1 MLLSGLPWAKSWGSY
16 LKEVRHL
23 TGTAAVH
30 QDWTTGRSSEMAE
43 RMAAAPEQDM
53 GGMGDMGG
61 MHQGHGMAMPGMTEP
76 TPQDY
81 TAIDRMVATVA
92 PLDLPYPA
100 LISPPRKAG
109 GNWTARSDTQN
120 RPLRVKLVLDAHS
133 GAILKQTG
141 FSNDLLIDRIVA
153 VGVAAH
159 EGQLFG
165 LANQLLSVATA
176 LGLITVCVSA
186 LMMWWRRRPVGLLGA
201 PPAVSG
207 AASAWGLT
215 ATIVAMGLIFP
226 LLGGSMIIVAVIER
240 FALRRIPGISGWLGL
255 SPMAG

>member
-1 MLLSGLPWAKSWGSY
+1 
-16 LKEVRHL
+16 
-23 TGTAAVH
+23 
-30 QDWTTGRSSEMAE
+30 
-43 RMAAAPEQDM
+43 
-53 GGMGDMGG
+53 
-61 MHQGHGMAMPGMTEP
+61 
-76 TPQDY
+76 
-81 TAIDRMVATVA
+81 
-92 PLDLPYPA
+92 
-100 LISPPRKAG
+100 
-109 GNWTARSDTQN
+109 
-120 RPLRVKLVLDAHS
+120 LRVKLVLDAHS